1 MYMYIGAVVTN
12 HNGTKCLAV
21 NTSTHS
27 LITIAHHY
35 GVCNAELDTHIHVTY
50 MYIKNSIYM
59 YMIFV
64 EQFMKVIESSM
75 LHYIE
80 VMRIIAQ

>member
-12 HNGTKCLAV
+12 HNETKCLAV

-27 LITIAHHY
+27 LITIVHHY
-35 GVCNAELDTHIHVTY
+35 AVCNAELDTHIHVTY
-50 MYIKNSIYM
+50 IKNSIYM
-59 YMIFV
+59 IFI